1 MHSTL
6 DGDHG
11 NIFSSFASFKAA
23 TVAQCFPFP
32 VRGLLIEL
40 CVLIYHFYKVL

>member
-11 NIFSSFASFKAA
+11 NIFSFFPSFKAA
-23 TVAQCFPFP
+23 TVAHCFPFP